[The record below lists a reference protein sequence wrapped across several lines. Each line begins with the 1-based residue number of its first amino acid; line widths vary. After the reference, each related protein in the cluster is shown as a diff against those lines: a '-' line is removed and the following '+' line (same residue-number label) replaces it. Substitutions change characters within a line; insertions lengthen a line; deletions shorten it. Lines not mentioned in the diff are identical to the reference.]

1 MNNKLLIRVIFISVH
16 IFLNFIFISYLMSFD
31 LTETWVK
38 FSLFILVLLL
48 LLILFVKHLISF
60 ILFIKS
66 NT

>member
-1 MNNKLLIRVIFISVH
+1 MNNKLLLRVIFISLH

-31 LTETWVK
+31 LTGSWIR
-38 FSLFILVLLL
+38 FSLFVLLVLV